1 MVGIKEFIRK
11 MDVNILYDLFC
22 AVFVEEVLIV
32 EFRNI
37 KKWILHDF
45 LILFDR
51 LEISNGLVWVLQW
64 VLLEKMK
71 MSRCHW
77 KELE

>member
-1 MVGIKEFIRK
+1 MVEVKGFIRK
-11 MDVNILYDLFC
+11 MDVNILYDVFC
-22 AVFVEEVLIV
+22 AVFVEEALNV

-37 KKWILHDF
+37 KKWILDTF
-45 LILFDR
+45 LILFDG
-51 LEISNGLVWVLQW
+51 LEISNGLAWVLQW
-64 VLLEKMK
+64 VLLEKKK